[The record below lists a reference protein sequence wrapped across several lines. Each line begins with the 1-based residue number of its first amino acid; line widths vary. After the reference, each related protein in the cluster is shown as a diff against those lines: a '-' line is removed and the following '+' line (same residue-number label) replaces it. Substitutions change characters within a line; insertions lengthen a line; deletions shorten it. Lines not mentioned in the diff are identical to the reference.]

1 VSEALSIAIVSYAVG
16 MIVGYLTARMRVTKL
31 ANIVGE
37 ALVDA
42 AKDGRISKEEF
53 IRIISI
59 LYDIAKY
66 GRVLEEEKW
75 EHERGE
81 TSH

>member
-1 VSEALSIAIVSYAVG
+1 MSEPLSIAIVSYAVG
-16 MIVGYLTARMRVTKL
+16 MIVGYLIARMRVTKL
-31 ANIVGE
+31 ANLVGE

-66 GRVLEEEKW
+66 GRVLEDES
-75 EHERGE
+75 GE
-81 TSH
+81 DE